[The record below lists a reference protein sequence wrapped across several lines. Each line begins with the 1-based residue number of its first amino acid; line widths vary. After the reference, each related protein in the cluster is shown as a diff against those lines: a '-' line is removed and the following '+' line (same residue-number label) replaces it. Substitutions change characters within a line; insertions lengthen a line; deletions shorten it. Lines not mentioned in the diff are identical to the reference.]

1 MVFISVA
8 TRVSMVYMAER
19 MVFVCLV
26 HSSKDWISFTIESPV
41 GEIGSDILKGD
52 KKTKTKQFKWI
63 FGSEELRPEVNRAFL
78 GA

>member
-1 MVFISVA
+1 
-8 TRVSMVYMAER
+8 MVYMAER

-52 KKTKTKQFKWI
+52 KKTKTKQFK
-63 FGSEELRPEVNRAFL
+63 
-78 GA
+78 